1 MQNQEFYL
9 AAVAGHAA
17 ESGVTTMNKNK
28 TTGQAHTLRRILL
41 SRPEMGTLLPLAI
54 LLAVVACINMRFFS
68 LNNILDILRTASFSF
83 VIAVPL
89 TFLIAGG
96 GMDLSIGAATS
107 FGGVIC
113 ALCLKAGVPL
123 AIAVLVALLAG
134 ALVGFLNG
142 WIIVKSKLPA
152 FLATLGT
159 QYVVNGIIL
168 VSTEG
173 LAISGFSNG
182 FLFIGQ
188 HRLFDMVPMPIVY
201 AVVIGVIGHILLART
216 KFGRSVLA
224 IGGNAE
230 TAHLA
235 GINVVT
241 KQIIL
246 YTTTSLFAALSGIL
260 MASRFAA
267 AQPSAGTGTE
277 LTIMAAV
284 IIGGTSIYGGT
295 ATVIGTALGCIL
307 LSTIQNALIVI
318 GTSTFWQN
326 LIFGIILLIS
336 LFVDKY
342 RRKAGSGI

>member
-1 MQNQEFYL
+1 M
-9 AAVAGHAA
+9 
-17 ESGVTTMNKNK
+17 
-28 TTGQAHTLRRILL
+28 
-41 SRPEMGTLLPLAI
+41 
-54 LLAVVACINMRFFS
+54 
-68 LNNILDILRTASFSF
+68 
-83 VIAVPL
+83 IAVPL

-96 GMDLSIGAATS
+96 GMDLSVGAATS

-123 AIAVLVALLAG
+123 VPAILLAVLVG
-134 ALVGFLNG
+134 GLVGLVNG
-142 WIIVKSKLPA
+142 LIIVRAKLPG

-168 VSTEG
+168 VVTQG
-173 LAISGFSNG
+173 LAISGFSDS
-182 FLFIGQ
+182 FKVLGQ
-188 HRLFDMVPMPIVY
+188 HRLFGVVPMPILY
-201 AVVIGVIGHILLART
+201 AAAVGIAGHILLVYT

-235 GINVVT
+235 DINVT
-241 KQIIL
+241 LKQIIL
-246 YTTTSLFAALSGIL
+246 YTATSLFAALSGVL
-260 MASRFAA
+260 MASRFAT
-267 AQPSAGTGTE
+267 AQPGAGTGTE

-295 ATVIGTALGCIL
+295 ATIIGAALGCIL

-318 GTSTFWQN
+318 GVSTFWQN
-326 LIFGIILLIS
+326 LVFGAILLIS

-342 RRKAGSGI
+342 RRQASSDT

>member
-1 MQNQEFYL
+1 MNQNKSKS
-9 AAVAGHAA
+9 HW
-17 ESGVTTMNKNK
+17 
-28 TTGQAHTLRRILL
+28 LRRVLL
-41 SRPEMGTLLPLAI
+41 GRPEMGTLLPLAL
-54 LLAVVACINMRFFS
+54 LLAVVACINASFFN

-83 VIAVPL
+83 MIAVPL

-96 GMDLSIGAATS
+96 GMDLSVGAATS

-123 AIAVLVALLAG
+123 VPAILLAVLAG
-134 ALVGFLNG
+134 GLVGLVNG
-142 WIIVKSKLPA
+142 LIIVRAKLPG

-159 QYVVNGIIL
+159 QYVVNSIIL
-168 VSTEG
+168 VVTQG
-173 LAISGFSNG
+173 LAISGFSDS
-182 FLFIGQ
+182 FKVLGQ
-188 HRLFDMVPMPIVY
+188 HRLFGVVPMPILY
-201 AVVIGVIGHILLART
+201 AAAVGVAGHILLVYT

-235 GINVVT
+235 GINVT
-241 KQIIL
+241 LKQIIL
-246 YTTTSLFAALSGIL
+246 YTATSLFAALSGVL
-260 MASRFAA
+260 MASRFAT
-267 AQPSAGTGTE
+267 AQPGAGTGTE

-295 ATVIGTALGCIL
+295 ATIIGAALGCIL

-318 GTSTFWQN
+318 GVSTFWQN
-326 LIFGIILLIS
+326 LVFGAILLIS

-342 RRKAGSGI
+342 RRQASSGT

>member
-1 MQNQEFYL
+1 MNQNKSKS
-9 AAVAGHAA
+9 HW
-17 ESGVTTMNKNK
+17 
-28 TTGQAHTLRRILL
+28 LRRVLL
-41 SRPEMGTLLPLAI
+41 GRPEMGTLLPLAL
-54 LLAVVACINMRFFS
+54 LLAVVACINASFFN

-83 VIAVPL
+83 MIAVPL

-96 GMDLSIGAATS
+96 GMDLSVGAATS

-123 AIAVLVALLAG
+123 VPAILLAVLVG
-134 ALVGFLNG
+134 GLVGLVNG
-142 WIIVKSKLPA
+142 LIIVRAKLPG

-168 VSTEG
+168 VVTQG
-173 LAISGFSNG
+173 LAISGFSDS
-182 FLFIGQ
+182 FKVLGQ
-188 HRLFDMVPMPIVY
+188 HRLFGVA
-201 AVVIGVIGHILLART
+201 AVGIAGHILLVYT

-235 GINVVT
+235 GINVT
-241 KQIIL
+241 LKQIIL
-246 YTTTSLFAALSGIL
+246 YTATSLFAALSGVL
-260 MASRFAA
+260 MASRFAT
-267 AQPSAGTGTE
+267 AQPGAGTGTE

-295 ATVIGTALGCIL
+295 ATIIGAALGCIL

-318 GTSTFWQN
+318 GVSTFWQN
-326 LIFGIILLIS
+326 LVFGAILLIS

-342 RRKAGSGI
+342 RRQASSGT